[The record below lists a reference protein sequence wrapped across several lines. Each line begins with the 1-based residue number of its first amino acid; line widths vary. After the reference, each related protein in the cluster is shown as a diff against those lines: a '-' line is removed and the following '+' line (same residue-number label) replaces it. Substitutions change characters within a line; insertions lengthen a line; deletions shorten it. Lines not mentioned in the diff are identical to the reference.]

1 MAEKM
6 IYDLPTSVEV
16 GGIVR
21 EIRTDYRAVL
31 DMCIA
36 LSDPEMSVEDK
47 MFVLLGIFY
56 PDWEEIDP
64 CDYQEAINKC
74 IWFINGGSEETKAK
88 HSPKLMDWEQD
99 FKLIVSPINRVIG
112 REIREPTPLHWW
124 SFLSAYYEMGDCVFA
139 QVVRIRSE
147 KARGK
152 QLDKADKEW
161 YRQNCE
167 LVDFKTVYTQAEQD
181 LLAQFSKK

>member
-1 MAEKM
+1 M

-21 EIRTDYRAVL
+21 EIRTDYRAAL
-31 DMCIA
+31 DICVA
-36 LSDPEMSVEDK
+36 LSDPELSNEDK
-47 MFVLLGIFY
+47 AYILLGIFY
-56 PDWEEIDP
+56 PDWEEISP
-64 CDYQEAINKC
+64 LDYQEAINKC
-74 IWFINGGSEETKAK
+74 IWFINGGSEEEKTRKA
-88 HSPKLMDWEQD
+88 PKLMDWEQD

-124 SFLSAYYEMGDCVFA
+124 TFLSAYYEIGDCVFS
-139 QVVRIRSE
+139 QVVRIRGQ
-147 KARGK
+147 KAKGK

-161 YRQNCE
+161 YRQNRE
-167 LVDFKTVYTQAEQD
+167 LVDFKTIYTQEEQD